1 MKHSLFNQES
11 LYERLQPLY
20 DRVVLLYWNKLQKD
34 VAILN
39 RGYIF
44 FDNPWDMECCEEA
57 YKLPGNTYNRTPNG
71 DPEWVFQLS
80 RLEWLTK
87 IILLYQ
93 KEQSTELLKTW
104 WSYVDSFYSNN
115 NSIQNGLKTTAERP
129 SLLNRIIN
137 RVLRIFTSPT
147 YPTYRTLD
155 TAIRNYTL
163 LVNILSCEDL
173 LKFKDSRELLE
184 RIKSDVTF
192 TFENLRK
199 FDDTSNWG
207 IIIVSSYLIC
217 SLLLGENCNN
227 HKVAS
232 DKLVQMLKNQ
242 IQPGGQHCESSFMY
256 HHQVLLFLLRLIY
269 WANKCKYELPTE
281 VYDAATRMV
290 SFSHSICTPTCQQ
303 DTFGDS
309 DDTAL
314 DTILAIAHSVMKN
327 EDSLP
332 YVKSP
337 DFVLL
342 NEFDFQFSEER
353 LALQKNKNFIK
364 DGVTRIEYGDLVLF
378 TYNTKFY
385 SSHKHADNGSF
396 TLYYRGIPVVVDS
409 GRYTYQDQNW
419 REYFKS
425 AERHSCLVLGAIDVN
440 SDIYSSNITEQ
451 KSELTC
457 EENNALVSLSYRTG
471 KGFVVRQ
478 FKLTLGMLEITDEIA
493 ASCDCVHQY
502 IILHPNIVISHDCSF
517 IIGDKYKMKIE
528 TDYDQ
533 ITIDD
538 SWYSAHYNKKVQNKR
553 ISLLCNNKHTLK
565 KTTKIIFENE

>member
-1 MKHSLFNQES
+1 MMHKLFIQQS
-11 LYERLQPLY
+11 LY
-20 DRVVLLYWNKLQKD
+20 DRLYPLYENEVIRFWDKLQRD
-34 VAILN
+34 VDAFKC
-39 RGYIF
+39 GYVF
-44 FDNPWDMECCEEA
+44 FDNPWDMECCEEVF
-57 YKLPGNTYNRTPNG
+57 KLSHNTYNRTPNA
-71 DPEWVFQLS
+71 DQEWVFQLS

-104 WSYVDSFYSNN
+104 WSYVGSFYSNN
-115 NSIQNGLKTTAERP
+115 NSVQNGLKTTAERP
-129 SLLNRIIN
+129 SLLNRIID
-137 RVLRIFTSPT
+137 RVLRIFTKPT

-192 TFENLRK
+192 TYENLRK

-227 HKVAS
+227 LKVAS

-242 IQPGGQHCESSFMY
+242 IQPGGQHYESSFMY

-269 WANKCKYELPTE
+269 WADKCKFMLPRY
-281 VYDAATRMV
+281 VFDIATRML
-290 SFSHSICTPTCQQ
+290 SFSNGICTPNGRQ

-309 DDTAL
+309 DDTSL

-342 NEFDFQFSEER
+342 NEFDFQFSGKG
-353 LALQKNKNFIK
+353 LALQKNKNFNK

-409 GRYTYQDQNW
+409 GRYTYHDQNW

-425 AERHSCLVLGAIDVN
+425 AERHSCLVLGALDVN

-457 EENNALVSLSYRTG
+457 EENSALVSLSYRTD

-493 ASCDCVHQY
+493 TSSDCVHQY
-502 IILHPNIVISHDCSF
+502 IILHPNIEISHDCSF
-517 IIGDKYKMKIE
+517 IIGDKYKMNIE
-528 TDYDQ
+528 TNYDH
-533 ITIDD
+533 IEIDE
-538 SWYSAHYNKKVQNKR
+538 SWYSPHYNKKVRNKR
-553 ISLLCNNKHTLK
+553 IVFLRNNNSL
-565 KTTKIIFENE
+565 KTTTKLIFKNE

>member
-20 DRVVLLYWNKLQKD
+20 DRDVLLYWNKFQKD

-39 RGYIF
+39 RGYVF
-44 FDNPWDMECCEEA
+44 FDNPWDMECCEEIF
-57 YKLPGNTYNRTPNG
+57 KLSHNTYNRTPNG

-87 IILLYQ
+87 VVLLYQ

-115 NSIQNGLKTTAERP
+115 NSIQNGLKTTAARP

-192 TFENLRK
+192 SYDNLRK

-217 SLLLGENCNN
+217 SLLLDENGNN
-227 HKVAS
+227 LKDGS
-232 DKLVQMLKNQ
+232 EKLVQMLKNQ
-242 IQPGGQHCESSFMY
+242 ILPNGQHCESSFMY
-256 HHQVLLFLLRLIY
+256 HNQVLLFLLRLIY
-269 WANKCKYELPTE
+269 WANKCSFRLPAE
-281 VYDAATRMV
+281 VYDSATKMV
-290 SFSHSICTPTCQQ
+290 TFSNGICTPNGRQ
-303 DTFGDS
+303 DVFGDS
-309 DDTAL
+309 DDTSL

-342 NEFDFQFSEER
+342 NEFDFRFSEER
-353 LALQKNKNFIK
+353 LSLQETKLFNK

-378 TYNTKFY
+378 TDNTKFY

-409 GRYTYQDQNW
+409 GRYTYHNQNW

-440 SDIYSSNITEQ
+440 SDIYSSNITDQ

-457 EENNALVSLSYRTG
+457 EKNSALVSLSYRTD

-478 FKLTLGMLEITDEIA
+478 FKLTLGMLEITDEIT
-493 ASCDCVHQY
+493 ASCDCVRQY
-502 IILHPNIVISHDCSF
+502 IILHPNIEISHDCSF
-517 IIGDKYKMKIE
+517 IIGDKYKMNIE
-528 TDYDQ
+528 TNYDH
-533 ITIDD
+533 IEIDD
-538 SWYSAHYNKKVQNKR
+538 SWYSPHYNKKIGNKR
-553 ISLLCNNKHTLK
+553 ISLFCNNTLK
-565 KTTKIIFENE
+565 TTTKLKFKNE

>member
-20 DRVVLLYWNKLQKD
+20 DRDVLLYWNKLQKD

-39 RGYIF
+39 RGYVF
-44 FDNPWDMECCEEA
+44 FDNPWDMECCEEIF
-57 YKLPGNTYNRTPNG
+57 KLSHNTYNRTPNG

-87 IILLYQ
+87 VVLLYQ

-115 NSIQNGLKTTAERP
+115 NSIQNGLKTTAARP
-129 SLLNRIIN
+129 SLLNRFIN

-192 TFENLRK
+192 SYDNLRK

-217 SLLLGENCNN
+217 SLLLDENGNN
-227 HKVAS
+227 LKDGS
-232 DKLVQMLKNQ
+232 EKLVQMLKKQ
-242 IQPGGQHCESSFMY
+242 ILPNGQHCESSFMY
-256 HHQVLLFLLRLIY
+256 HNQVLLFLLRLIY
-269 WANKCKYELPTE
+269 WANKCSFRLPAE
-281 VYDAATRMV
+281 VYDSATKMV
-290 SFSHSICTPTCQQ
+290 TFSNGICTPNGRQ
-303 DTFGDS
+303 DVFGDS
-309 DDTAL
+309 DDTNL

-327 EDSLP
+327 EDYLP

-353 LALQKNKNFIK
+353 LALQENKNFNK

-409 GRYTYQDQNW
+409 GRYTYHDQNW

-440 SDIYSSNITEQ
+440 SDIYSSKITEQ

-457 EENNALVSLSYRTG
+457 EENSASVSLSYRTD

-478 FKLTLGMLEITDEIA
+478 FKLTTGMLEITDEITS
-493 ASCDCVHQY
+493 SCDCVHQY
-502 IILHPNIVISHDCSF
+502 IILHPNVEISHDCSF
-517 IIGDKYKMKIE
+517 IIDNKYRMNIE
-528 TDYDQ
+528 TNYDQ
-533 ITIDD
+533 IEIDD
-538 SWYSAHYNKKVQNKR
+538 SWYSPHYNKKVGNKR
-553 ISLLCNNKHTLK
+553 ISLACNNNSL
-565 KTTKIIFENE
+565 KTTTKLIFKNE

>member
-20 DRVVLLYWNKLQKD
+20 DRDVLLYWNKLQKD
-34 VAILN
+34 VATLN
-39 RGYIF
+39 SGYIF

-57 YKLPGNTYNRTPNG
+57 YKLPGSTYNRTPNG

-93 KEQSTELLKTW
+93 KEKSTKLLKLW
-104 WSYVDSFYSNN
+104 WSFVNSFYSNN
-115 NSIQNGLKTTAERP
+115 NIQNGFQKNTAHH
-129 SLLNRIIN
+129 SLIS
-137 RVLRIFTSPT
+137 RIFNRFLRTFTKPI

-173 LKFKDSRELLE
+173 LNFKDSRDLLE

-192 TFENLRK
+192 TYDNLRK
-199 FDDTSNWG
+199 FDNTSNWG

-217 SLLLGENCNN
+217 SFLLGESCNN
-227 HKVAS
+227 LRDAS
-232 DKLVQMLKNQ
+232 NKLAQMLNNQ
-242 IQPGGQHCESSFMY
+242 ILPGGQHCESSFMY

-269 WANKCKYELPTE
+269 WANKCKYELPAE

-290 SFSHSICTPTCQQ
+290 SFSHGICTPTCRQ

-314 DTILAIAHSVMKN
+314 NTILAIAHSVMKN

-342 NEFDFQFSEER
+342 NEFDFQFSGNSFI
-353 LALQKNKNFIK
+353 LQECGNFNK
-364 DGVTRIEYGDLVLF
+364 DGVTKIQYGDLVLF
-378 TYNTKFY
+378 AYNTKFY

-396 TLYYRGIPVVVDS
+396 TLYYKGIPVVVDS
-409 GRYTYQDQNW
+409 GRFTYHDQDW

-425 AERHSCLVLGAIDVN
+425 MERHSCLVLGTIDVN
-440 SDIYSSNITEQ
+440 SDSYSSKITEH
-451 KSELTC
+451 KNELIC
-457 EENNALVSLSYRTG
+457 EEESTSVSLSYRTD
-471 KGFVVRQ
+471 KGSIVRR
-478 FKLTLGMLEITDEIA
+478 FKLTSGLLEITDEIV
-493 ASCDCVHQY
+493 ASCDYVHQS
-502 IILHPNIVISHDCSF
+502 IILHPDVEVSNEHSF
-517 IIGDKYKMKIE
+517 IICGKYNMSIE

-538 SWYSAHYNKKVQNKR
+538 SWYSSHYNKKVQNKR